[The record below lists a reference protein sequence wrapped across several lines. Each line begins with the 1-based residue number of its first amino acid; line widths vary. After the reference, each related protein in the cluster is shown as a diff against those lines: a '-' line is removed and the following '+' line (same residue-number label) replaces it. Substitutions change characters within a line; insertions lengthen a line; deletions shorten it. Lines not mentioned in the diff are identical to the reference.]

1 MLNHVSIMG
10 RIVADIDLKQ
20 TPSGVDFCKFRI
32 ACDRDFTDKATGNKE
47 CDFLDVTA
55 WRHTAKFIGNH
66 LGKGRMIVISGRI
79 QTHKYTDK
87 DGNNRTATEIQAENV
102 YFADSKRPD
111 NSAQAAPVAT
121 DFASM
126 SDDDADI
133 PF

>member
-1 MLNHVSIMG
+1 MLNTIQIMG
-10 RIVADIDLKQ
+10 RLVADPELRQ
-20 TPSGVDFCKFRI
+20 TNSGVDYCNFTI
-32 ACDRDFTDKATGNKE
+32 ACDRDFKNGDEKVA
-47 CDFLDVTA
+47 DFFNVTA
-55 WRHTAKFIGNH
+55 WRHTSKFISGNFSR
-66 LGKGRMIVISGRI
+66 GRMILISGRL

-126 SDDDADI
+126 SDDDSEM